1 MANKQKSRAQ
11 SLRVNGNTIRVSP
24 NSDIDAS
31 VIKLMLDHIDGQVA
45 RFGEEYAKGD
55 WGLGISNKALA
66 AAFRAKGLI
75 H

>member
-31 VIKLMLDHIDGQVA
+31 VIKLMIDHVEHQVE
-45 RFGEEYAKGD
+45 RFGDDYGRGGYE
-55 WGLGISNKALA
+55 WVRNPALA
-66 AAFRAKGLI
+66 AAFRAKGFI